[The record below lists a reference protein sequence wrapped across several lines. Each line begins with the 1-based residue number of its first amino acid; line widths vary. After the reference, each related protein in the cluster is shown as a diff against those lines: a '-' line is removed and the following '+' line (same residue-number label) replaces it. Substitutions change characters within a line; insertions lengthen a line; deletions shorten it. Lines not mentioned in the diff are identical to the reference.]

1 MQNSQAMSLGE
12 RRLAEGAMLP
22 LFVRFAVPGIMS
34 LLFFGIQILINGALI
49 GNFVGAD
56 ALASMNLILPVFG
69 LTVSFCIVLNVGAQC
84 IVGLRLGERDY
95 AGANGA
101 FFSGFVLTLAA
112 TLSWAVF
119 SYFFSVEISRFMG
132 ADEKLLS
139 DCSVYL
145 KISAISMPMTSL
157 VFYLSGA
164 FRAQGRPMFSFF
176 IMVLMV
182 VVHLISDLF
191 FIVYLKMGLVGA
203 AYATIFGGAAGLLFS
218 LPTFFKRVSTLSL
231 FKGGFS
237 LKTSLM
243 MLYNGSSEGMSELTV
258 NLMIIIFNYVMMKSL
273 GSAGVAAF
281 TAVNYLSF
289 VAAAF
294 FIGLTDGMRSII
306 SYNYGMKNSER
317 VFGALKLAAA
327 VVGLLGIAFWAFIFL
342 FNDFAI
348 SLFFSDKEAE
358 VIALAKGGAKIFSFA
373 FLMQGLNILAS
384 AYFTAIGNAKI
395 SLVIAFL
402 KGFAFTVIAVFALQ
416 YFFGVD
422 GIWAAVPAGEFM
434 TLFVSFALMFKALSS
449 LKKGDFKQYA

>member
-1 MQNSQAMSLGE
+1 MQNSQAMSQGE

-22 LFVRFAVPGIMS
+22 LFAKFAVPGIMS

-49 GNFVGAD
+49 GNFVGAN

-69 LTVSFCIVLNVGAQC
+69 ITVSFCIVLNVGAQC
-84 IVGLRLGERDY
+84 IAGLRLGERDY
-95 AGANGA
+95 KGANDA
-101 FFSGFVLTLAA
+101 FFSGFMLTLAA
-112 TLSWAVF
+112 TLSWAAF
-119 SYFFSVEISRFMG
+119 SYFFSVEVSRFMG
-132 ADEKLLS
+132 ADESLLS

-145 KISAISMPMTSL
+145 KVSAISMPMTSL

-164 FRAQGRPMFSFF
+164 LRAQGRPLFSFF

-182 VVHLISDLF
+182 VVHLLSDLF
-191 FIVYLKMGLVGA
+191 FIVYLEMGLVGA
-203 AYATIFGGAAGLLFS
+203 AYATIFGGGVGLIFS
-218 LPTFFKRVSTLSL
+218 MPAFLRRSSALSV
-231 FKGGFS
+231 FKGRFS
-237 LKTSLM
+237 FRTSLM

-258 NLMIIIFNYVMMKSL
+258 NLMIVIFNYVMMKKL
-273 GSAGVAAF
+273 GSVGVAAF

-306 SYNYGMKNSER
+306 SYNYGMKNSAR
-317 VFGALKLAAA
+317 VFEALKLSAF
-327 VVGLLGIAFWAFIFL
+327 VVGLLGFAFWAFVLF

-348 SLFFSDKEAE
+348 GLFFSDKEAE
-358 VIALAKGGAKIFSFA
+358 VIALAKAGAKIFSFA
-373 FLMQGLNILAS
+373 FLIQGLNILAS

-416 YFFGVD
+416 HFFGVN
-422 GIWAAVPAGEFM
+422 GIWAAVPAGEFA
-434 TLFVSFALMFKALSS
+434 TLFISIALMFKALSS
-449 LKKGDFKQYA
+449 LCKGEFKRYA